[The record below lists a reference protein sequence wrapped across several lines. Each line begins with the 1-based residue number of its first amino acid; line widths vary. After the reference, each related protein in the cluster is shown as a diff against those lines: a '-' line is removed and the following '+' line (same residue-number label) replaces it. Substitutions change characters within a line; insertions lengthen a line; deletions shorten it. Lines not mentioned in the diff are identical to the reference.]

1 MGNIHTVV
9 IRLID
14 KRTHGLSEN
23 MKKNFGLALYFMEEF
38 LLYFGRPSFVDARVI
53 GIVSQVKDGD
63 NPASLFL
70 AETLLELDF
79 VFLGGESQQ
88 FLGSP
93 LTLQIW
99 LMERL
104 DMIAT
109 PIVANYGS
117 RNFLS
122 RAVLKTKCQIE
133 SDWVKFLDKKS
144 NISIRWD
151 CY

>member
-1 MGNIHTVV
+1 MG
-9 IRLID
+9 
-14 KRTHGLSEN
+14 
-23 MKKNFGLALYFMEEF
+23 EF
-38 LLYFGRPSFVDARVI
+38 LLDFGRPSFVDARVI

-117 RNFLS
+117 SNFLS